1 MILASYCVQSMKFP
15 TTPCSQ
21 PQSDYFRAM
30 NVLLLGSGGREHAI
44 AWKLSQSSLLR
55 SLHLASGNGGT
66 SDLGVS
72 ANLNLLDFP
81 SIERYIRKHDIEL
94 VVVGPEA
101 PLVAGISDYLEES
114 TKVNVKVVGPRKAGA
129 MLEGSKEFAKK
140 FMARHNI
147 PTARYGSFG
156 EEEFDK
162 AVAFLDSFN
171 PPYVIKADG
180 LAAGKGVVITPS
192 KTEATKALR
201 SMLLESAFDGAGKRV
216 VIEEFLDGKEVSM
229 FAVTDGHSFHL
240 LPSAKDYKRVG
251 DGNIGTNTGGMGAV
265 SPVSFLTEE
274 FQEKALNQIII
285 PTIKG
290 LTKENIPYVGFVFFG
305 LIKVGSD
312 PFVIEYNC
320 RLGDP
325 ETEVI
330 LPRIKSDLLH
340 LFDNLCSGLLS
351 EYDLV
356 VDDRAASTVILA
368 SEGYP
373 GSYQKDQE
381 IRINEDVSQIDGHVF
396 HSGTRESRRKLLTNG
411 GRVLALTGRGNNL
424 KEAIKNSYALAER
437 IQFQGA
443 FYRKD
448 IGKDVLEEA

>member
-1 MILASYCVQSMKFP
+1 
-15 TTPCSQ
+15 
-21 PQSDYFRAM
+21 M

-72 ANLNLLDFP
+72 ANLDLLDFP

-101 PLVAGISDYLEES
+101 PLVAGIADYLEES

-129 MLEGSKEFAKK
+129 MIEGSKEFAKK

-156 EEEFDK
+156 EEEFDD
-162 AVAFLDSFN
+162 AVAFLDTFN

-192 KTEATKALR
+192 KTEAKKTLR
-201 SMLLESAFDGAGKRV
+201 SMLSEGAFDGAGKRV

-251 DGNIGTNTGGMGAV
+251 DGNSGDNTGGMGAV

-274 FQEKALNQIII
+274 FQEKTLNQIII

-290 LTKENIPYVGFVFFG
+290 LAKESIPYVGFLFFG

-356 VDDRAASTVILA
+356 VDDRAASTVVLA

-373 GSYQKDQE
+373 GSYQKELE
-381 IRINEDVSQIDGHVF
+381 IRIDEAVSQIDGHVF
-396 HSGTRESRRKLLTNG
+396 HSGTKESRRKLLTNG

-424 KEAIKNSYALAER
+424 KEAIKNSYALAEL

-443 FYRKD
+443 FYRTD
-448 IGKDVLEEA
+448 IGHDVLEDA

>member
-1 MILASYCVQSMKFP
+1 
-15 TTPCSQ
+15 
-21 PQSDYFRAM
+21 
-30 NVLLLGSGGREHAI
+30 
-44 AWKLSQSSLLR
+44 
-55 SLHLASGNGGT
+55 
-66 SDLGVS
+66 
-72 ANLNLLDFP
+72 
-81 SIERYIRKHDIEL
+81 
-94 VVVGPEA
+94 
-101 PLVAGISDYLEES
+101 
-114 TKVNVKVVGPRKAGA
+114 
-129 MLEGSKEFAKK
+129 
-140 FMARHNI
+140 
-147 PTARYGSFG
+147 
-156 EEEFDK
+156 
-162 AVAFLDSFN
+162 
-171 PPYVIKADG
+171 
-180 LAAGKGVVITPS
+180 
-192 KTEATKALR
+192 
-201 SMLLESAFDGAGKRV
+201 
-216 VIEEFLDGKEVSM
+216 
-229 FAVTDGHSFHL
+229 
-240 LPSAKDYKRVG
+240 
-251 DGNIGTNTGGMGAV
+251 
-265 SPVSFLTEE
+265 LTEE

>member
-1 MILASYCVQSMKFP
+1 
-15 TTPCSQ
+15 
-21 PQSDYFRAM
+21 M

-55 SLHLASGNGGT
+55 SLHMASGNGGT

-72 ANLNLLDFP
+72 ANLDLLDFP

-101 PLVAGISDYLEES
+101 PLVAGIADYLEES

-129 MLEGSKEFAKK
+129 MIEGSKEFAKK

-156 EEEFDK
+156 EEEFDD
-162 AVAFLDSFN
+162 AVAFLDTFK

-192 KTEATKALR
+192 KTEAKKTLR
-201 SMLLESAFDGAGKRV
+201 SMLSEGAFDGAGKRV

-251 DGNIGTNTGGMGAV
+251 DGNSGDNTGGMGAV

-274 FQEKALNQIII
+274 FQEKTLNQIII

-290 LTKENIPYVGFVFFG
+290 LAKESIPYVGFLFFG

-356 VDDRAASTVILA
+356 VDDRAASTVVLA
-368 SEGYP
+368 GEGYP
-373 GSYQKDQE
+373 GSYQKELE
-381 IRINEDVSQIDGHVF
+381 IRIDEAVSQIDGHVF
-396 HSGTRESRRKLLTNG
+396 HSGTKESRRKLLTNG
-411 GRVLALTGRGNNL
+411 GRVLALTGRGKNL
-424 KEAIKNSYALAER
+424 KEAIKNSYALAEL

-443 FYRKD
+443 FYRTD
-448 IGKDVLEEA
+448 IGQDLLDDA

>member
-1 MILASYCVQSMKFP
+1 
-15 TTPCSQ
+15 
-21 PQSDYFRAM
+21 M

-72 ANLNLLDFP
+72 ANLDLLDFP

-114 TKVNVKVVGPRKAGA
+114 TKINVKVVGPRKAGA
-129 MLEGSKEFAKK
+129 MIEGSKEFAKK

-156 EEEFDK
+156 EEEFDD

-192 KTEATKALR
+192 KTEAKKALR
-201 SMLLESAFDGAGKRV
+201 SMLIEGAFDGAGKRV
-216 VIEEFLDGKEVSM
+216 VVEEFLEGKEVSM

-251 DGNIGTNTGGMGAV
+251 DGNSGANTGGMGAV

-290 LTKENIPYVGFVFFG
+290 LAKESIPYVGFVFFG

-325 ETEVI
+325 ETEVM

-356 VDDRAASTVILA
+356 VDDRAASTVVLA

-373 GSYQKDQE
+373 DSCQKELE
-381 IRINEDVSQIDGHVF
+381 IRIDETVSQIDGHVF

-443 FYRKD
+443 FYRTD
-448 IGKDVLEEA
+448 IGQDVLEDA

>member
-1 MILASYCVQSMKFP
+1 
-15 TTPCSQ
+15 
-21 PQSDYFRAM
+21 M

-72 ANLNLLDFP
+72 ANLDLLDFP

-101 PLVAGISDYLEES
+101 PLVAGIADYLEES

-129 MLEGSKEFAKK
+129 MIEGSKEFAKK

-156 EEEFDK
+156 EEEFDD
-162 AVAFLDSFN
+162 AVAFLDTFN

-192 KTEATKALR
+192 KTEAKKTLR
-201 SMLLESAFDGAGKRV
+201 SMLSEGAFDGAGKRV

-251 DGNIGTNTGGMGAV
+251 DGNSGDNTGGMGAV

-274 FQEKALNQIII
+274 FQEKTLNQIII

-290 LTKENIPYVGFVFFG
+290 LAKESIPYVGFLFFG

-356 VDDRAASTVILA
+356 VDDRAASTVVLA

-373 GSYQKDQE
+373 GSYQKELE
-381 IRINEDVSQIDGHVF
+381 IRIDEAVSQIDGHVF
-396 HSGTRESRRKLLTNG
+396 HSGTKESRRKLLTNG
-411 GRVLALTGRGNNL
+411 GRVLALTGRGKNL
-424 KEAIKNSYALAER
+424 KEAIKNSYALAEL

-443 FYRKD
+443 FYRTD
-448 IGKDVLEEA
+448 IGQDLLEDA

>member
-1 MILASYCVQSMKFP
+1 
-15 TTPCSQ
+15 
-21 PQSDYFRAM
+21 M

-72 ANLNLLDFP
+72 ANLDLLDFP

-101 PLVAGISDYLEES
+101 PLVAGIADYLEES

-129 MLEGSKEFAKK
+129 MIEGSKEFAKK

-156 EEEFDK
+156 EEEFDD
-162 AVAFLDSFN
+162 AVAFLDTFN

-192 KTEATKALR
+192 KTEAKKTLR
-201 SMLLESAFDGAGKRV
+201 SMLSEGAFDGAGKRV

-251 DGNIGTNTGGMGAV
+251 DGNSGDNTGGMGAV

-274 FQEKALNQIII
+274 FQEKTLNQIII

-290 LTKENIPYVGFVFFG
+290 LAKESIPYVGFLFFG

-356 VDDRAASTVILA
+356 VDDRAASTVVLA

-373 GSYQKDQE
+373 GSYQKELE
-381 IRINEDVSQIDGHVF
+381 IRIDEAVSQIDGHVF
-396 HSGTRESRRKLLTNG
+396 HSGTKESRRKLLTNG
-411 GRVLALTGRGNNL
+411 GRVLALTGRGKNL
-424 KEAIKNSYALAER
+424 KEAIKNSYALAEL

-443 FYRKD
+443 FYRTD
-448 IGKDVLEEA
+448 IGQDLLDDA

>member
-1 MILASYCVQSMKFP
+1 M
-15 TTPCSQ
+15 
-21 PQSDYFRAM
+21 
-30 NVLLLGSGGREHAI
+30 
-44 AWKLSQSSLLR
+44 
-55 SLHLASGNGGT
+55 ASGNGGT

-72 ANLNLLDFP
+72 ANLDLLDFP

-101 PLVAGISDYLEES
+101 PLVAGIADYLEES

-129 MLEGSKEFAKK
+129 MIEGSKEFAKK

-156 EEEFDK
+156 EEEFDD
-162 AVAFLDSFN
+162 AVAFLDTFK

-192 KTEATKALR
+192 KTEAKKTLR
-201 SMLLESAFDGAGKRV
+201 SMLSEGAFDGAGKRV

-251 DGNIGTNTGGMGAV
+251 DGNSGDNTGGMGAV

-274 FQEKALNQIII
+274 FQEKTLNQIII

-290 LTKENIPYVGFVFFG
+290 LAKESIPYVGFLFFG

-356 VDDRAASTVILA
+356 VDDRAASTVVLA
-368 SEGYP
+368 GEGYP
-373 GSYQKDQE
+373 GSYQKELE
-381 IRINEDVSQIDGHVF
+381 IRIDEAVSQIDGHVF
-396 HSGTRESRRKLLTNG
+396 HSGTKESRRKLLTNG
-411 GRVLALTGRGNNL
+411 GRVLALTGRGKNL
-424 KEAIKNSYALAER
+424 KEAIKNSYALAEL

-443 FYRKD
+443 FYRTD
-448 IGKDVLEEA
+448 IGQDLLDDA

>member
-1 MILASYCVQSMKFP
+1 
-15 TTPCSQ
+15 
-21 PQSDYFRAM
+21 M
-30 NVLLLGSGGREHAI
+30 NLLLLGSGGREHAI

-72 ANLNLLDFP
+72 ANLDLLDFP

-101 PLVAGISDYLEES
+101 PLVAGIADYLEES

-129 MLEGSKEFAKK
+129 MIEGSKEFAKK

-156 EEEFDK
+156 EEEFDD
-162 AVAFLDSFN
+162 AVAFLDTFN

-192 KTEATKALR
+192 KTEAKKTLR
-201 SMLLESAFDGAGKRV
+201 SMLSEGAFDGAGKRV

-251 DGNIGTNTGGMGAV
+251 DGNSGDNTGGMGAV

-274 FQEKALNQIII
+274 FQEKTLNQIII

-290 LTKENIPYVGFVFFG
+290 LAKESIPYVGFLFFG

-356 VDDRAASTVILA
+356 VDDRAASTVVLA

-373 GSYQKDQE
+373 GSYQKELE
-381 IRINEDVSQIDGHVF
+381 IRIDEAVSQIDGHVF
-396 HSGTRESRRKLLTNG
+396 HSGTKESRRKLLTNG
-411 GRVLALTGRGNNL
+411 GRVLALTGRGKNL
-424 KEAIKNSYALAER
+424 KEAIKNSYALAEL

-443 FYRKD
+443 FYRTD
-448 IGKDVLEEA
+448 IGQDLLDDA

>member
-1 MILASYCVQSMKFP
+1 
-15 TTPCSQ
+15 
-21 PQSDYFRAM
+21 M

-44 AWKLSQSSLLR
+44 AWKLSQSSWLR
-55 SLHLASGNGGT
+55 ALHLASGNGGT

-72 ANLNLLDFP
+72 TNLDLLDFP

-101 PLVAGISDYLEES
+101 PLVAGIADYLEES

-129 MLEGSKEFAKK
+129 MIEGSKEFAKK

-156 EEEFDK
+156 EEEFDD
-162 AVAFLDSFN
+162 AVAFLDTFN

-192 KTEATKALR
+192 KTEAKKTLR
-201 SMLLESAFDGAGKRV
+201 SMLSEGAFDGAGKRV

-251 DGNIGTNTGGMGAV
+251 DGNSGDNTGGMGAV

-274 FQEKALNQIII
+274 FQEKTLNQIII

-290 LTKENIPYVGFVFFG
+290 LAKESIPYVGFLFFG

-356 VDDRAASTVILA
+356 VDDRAASTVVLA

-373 GSYQKDQE
+373 GSYQKELE
-381 IRINEDVSQIDGHVF
+381 IRIDEAVSQIDGHVF
-396 HSGTRESRRKLLTNG
+396 HSGTKESRRKLLTNG
-411 GRVLALTGRGNNL
+411 GRVLALTGRGKNL
-424 KEAIKNSYALAER
+424 KEAIKNSYALAEL

-443 FYRKD
+443 FYRTD
-448 IGKDVLEEA
+448 IGQDLLEDA

>member
-1 MILASYCVQSMKFP
+1 
-15 TTPCSQ
+15 
-21 PQSDYFRAM
+21 M

-114 TKVNVKVVGPRKAGA
+114 TKINVKVVGPRKAGA
-129 MLEGSKEFAKK
+129 MIEGSKEFAKK

-156 EEEFDK
+156 EEEFDD

-192 KTEATKALR
+192 KTEAKKALR
-201 SMLLESAFDGAGKRV
+201 SMLIEGAFDGAGKRV

-251 DGNIGTNTGGMGAV
+251 DGNSGANTGGMGAV

-290 LTKENIPYVGFVFFG
+290 LAKESIPYVGFVFFG

-325 ETEVI
+325 ETEVM

-373 GSYQKDQE
+373 GAYQKELE
-381 IRINEDVSQIDGHVF
+381 IRIDEAVSQIDGHVF

-443 FYRKD
+443 FYRTD
-448 IGKDVLEEA
+448 IGQDVLEDA

>member
-1 MILASYCVQSMKFP
+1 
-15 TTPCSQ
+15 
-21 PQSDYFRAM
+21 M

-72 ANLNLLDFP
+72 ANLDLLDFP

-101 PLVAGISDYLEES
+101 PLVAGIADYLEES

-129 MLEGSKEFAKK
+129 MIEGSKEFAKK

-156 EEEFDK
+156 EEEFDD
-162 AVAFLDSFN
+162 AVAFLDTFK

-192 KTEATKALR
+192 KTEAKKTLR
-201 SMLLESAFDGAGKRV
+201 SMLSEGAFDGAGKRV

-251 DGNIGTNTGGMGAV
+251 DGNSGDNTGGMGAV

-274 FQEKALNQIII
+274 FQEKTLNQIII

-290 LTKENIPYVGFVFFG
+290 LAKESIPYVGFLFFG

-356 VDDRAASTVILA
+356 VDDRAASTVVLA

-373 GSYQKDQE
+373 GSYQKELE
-381 IRINEDVSQIDGHVF
+381 IRIDEAVSQIDGHVF
-396 HSGTRESRRKLLTNG
+396 HSGTKESRRKLLTNG
-411 GRVLALTGRGNNL
+411 GRVLALTGRGKNL
-424 KEAIKNSYALAER
+424 KEAIKNSYALAEL

-443 FYRKD
+443 FYRTD
-448 IGKDVLEEA
+448 IGQDLLDDA

>member
-1 MILASYCVQSMKFP
+1 
-15 TTPCSQ
+15 
-21 PQSDYFRAM
+21 M

-72 ANLNLLDFP
+72 ANLDLLDFP

-101 PLVAGISDYLEES
+101 PLVAGIADYLEES

-129 MLEGSKEFAKK
+129 MIEGSKEFAKK

-156 EEEFDK
+156 EEEFDD
-162 AVAFLDSFN
+162 AVAFLDTFN

-192 KTEATKALR
+192 KTEAKKTLR
-201 SMLLESAFDGAGKRV
+201 SMLSEGAFDGAGKRV

-251 DGNIGTNTGGMGAV
+251 DGNSGDNTGGMGAV

-274 FQEKALNQIII
+274 FQEKTLNQIII

-290 LTKENIPYVGFVFFG
+290 LAKESIPYVGFLFFG

-356 VDDRAASTVILA
+356 VDDRAASTVVLA

-373 GSYQKDQE
+373 GSYQKELE
-381 IRINEDVSQIDGHVF
+381 IRIDEAVSQIDGHVF

-424 KEAIKNSYALAER
+424 KEAIKNSYALAEL

-443 FYRKD
+443 FYRTD
-448 IGKDVLEEA
+448 IGQDVLEDA

>member
-1 MILASYCVQSMKFP
+1 
-15 TTPCSQ
+15 
-21 PQSDYFRAM
+21 
-30 NVLLLGSGGREHAI
+30 LGSGGREHAI

-55 SLHLASGNGGT
+55 SLHMASGNGGT

-72 ANLNLLDFP
+72 ANLDLLDFP

-101 PLVAGISDYLEES
+101 PLVAGIADYLEES

-129 MLEGSKEFAKK
+129 MIEGSKEFAKK

-156 EEEFDK
+156 EEEFDD
-162 AVAFLDSFN
+162 AVAFLDTFK

-192 KTEATKALR
+192 KTEAKKTLR
-201 SMLLESAFDGAGKRV
+201 SMLSEGAFDGAGKRV

-251 DGNIGTNTGGMGAV
+251 DGNSGDNTGGMGAV

-274 FQEKALNQIII
+274 FQEKTLNQIII

-290 LTKENIPYVGFVFFG
+290 LAKESIPYVGFLFFG

-356 VDDRAASTVILA
+356 VDDRAASTVVLA
-368 SEGYP
+368 GEGYP
-373 GSYQKDQE
+373 GSYQKELE
-381 IRINEDVSQIDGHVF
+381 IRIDEAVSQIDGHVF
-396 HSGTRESRRKLLTNG
+396 HSGTKESRRKLLTNG
-411 GRVLALTGRGNNL
+411 GRVLALTGRGKNL
-424 KEAIKNSYALAER
+424 KEAIKNSYALAEL

-443 FYRKD
+443 FYRTD
-448 IGKDVLEEA
+448 IGQDLLDDA